1 MQLEPTGSGPTS
13 PLFPAPIT
21 VVRMRTALT
30 RGVSPSI
37 GQCELTHLK
46 RQPIDFEVALSQHKR
61 YEQVLEDL
69 GCRIERLGEEP
80 DFPDS
85 VFVEDIAIVLDEFAI
100 ITRPGATSRRGERES
115 IERALRPHRRLEHIQ
130 APAILDG
137 GDVLVVG
144 KDIYVGISSRSNSE
158 AVDQV
163 RAIVTDYGY
172 TVGEVNVSGC
182 LHLKSAVTAL
192 TGDTVIINPDW
203 VVADHFP
210 GRTCIQVDPS
220 EPNAANVLRVGDTIL
235 FAAAFPRTGDRLVAA
250 GFEVRAVDASELA
263 KAEGALTCCSLL
275 FDSAAV

>member
-1 MQLEPTGSGPTS
+1 
-13 PLFPAPIT
+13 
-21 VVRMRTALT
+21 MRTALT

-37 GQCELTHLK
+37 GQCELTYLE

-69 GCRIERLGEEP
+69 GCRIERLGEES

-85 VFVEDIAIVLDEFAI
+85 VFVEDIAIVLDELAI
-100 ITRPGATSRRGERES
+100 ITRPGAISRRGERES
-115 IERALRPHRRLEHIQ
+115 VERALGPHRRLERIQ

-144 KDIYVGISSRSNSE
+144 KDIYVGISSRSDSE

-172 TVGEVNVSGC
+172 DVGEINVRGC

-192 TGDTVIINPDW
+192 TEDTLIINPDW

-235 FAAAFPRTGDRLVAA
+235 FAASFPRTGNRLASA
-250 GFEVRAVDASELA
+250 GFEVRPVEASELA

>member
-1 MQLEPTGSGPTS
+1 
-13 PLFPAPIT
+13 
-21 VVRMRTALT
+21 MRTALT
-30 RGVSPSI
+30 KGVSPSI
-37 GQCELTHLK
+37 GQCELTHLE

-69 GCRIERLGEEP
+69 GCRIERIGEEP

-85 VFVEDIAIVLDEFAI
+85 VFVEDIAIVLDELAI
-100 ITRPGATSRRGERES
+100 ITRPGAISRRGERES
-115 IERALRPHRRLEHIQ
+115 VERALSPHRRLERIQ

-144 KDIYVGISSRSNSE
+144 KDIYVGISSRSDSE

-172 TVGEVNVSGC
+172 DVGEVNVRGC

-192 TGDTVIINPDW
+192 TEDTLIINPDW

-220 EPNAANVLRVGDTIL
+220 EPNAANVLRVGYTIL
-235 FAAAFPRTGDRLVAA
+235 FAASFPRTGNRLASA
-250 GFEVRAVDASELA
+250 GFEVRPVEASELA

>member
-1 MQLEPTGSGPTS
+1 MQLGPTGSGPAS

-37 GQCELTHLK
+37 GQCELTHLE

-69 GCRIERLGEEP
+69 GCRIERLGEES

-85 VFVEDIAIVLDEFAI
+85 VFVEDIAIVLDELAI
-100 ITRPGATSRRGERES
+100 ITRPGAISRRGERES
-115 IERALRPHRRLEHIQ
+115 VARALGP
-130 APAILDG
+130 
-137 GDVLVVG
+137 
-144 KDIYVGISSRSNSE
+144 
-158 AVDQV
+158 
-163 RAIVTDYGY
+163 
-172 TVGEVNVSGC
+172 
-182 LHLKSAVTAL
+182 LKSAVTAL
-192 TGDTVIINPDW
+192 TEDTLIINPDW

-235 FAAAFPRTGDRLVAA
+235 FAASFPRTGNRLASA
-250 GFEVRAVDASELA
+250 GFEVRPVEASELA

>member
-37 GQCELTHLK
+37 GQCELTYLK

-69 GCRIERLGEEP
+69 GCRIERLVEEP
-80 DFPDS
+80 NFPDS

-172 TVGEVNVSGC
+172 TVGEVNGSYRPHRRHRHHQPRLGC
-182 LHLKSAVTAL
+182 RRSLPGTYLHSSR
-192 TGDTVIINPDW
+192 P
-203 VVADHFP
+203 
-210 GRTCIQVDPS
+210 
-220 EPNAANVLRVGDTIL
+220 
-235 FAAAFPRTGDRLVAA
+235 
-250 GFEVRAVDASELA
+250 VRAERRQRPAGRRHDPLRSRLP
-263 KAEGALTCCSLL
+263 TNR
-275 FDSAAV
+275 